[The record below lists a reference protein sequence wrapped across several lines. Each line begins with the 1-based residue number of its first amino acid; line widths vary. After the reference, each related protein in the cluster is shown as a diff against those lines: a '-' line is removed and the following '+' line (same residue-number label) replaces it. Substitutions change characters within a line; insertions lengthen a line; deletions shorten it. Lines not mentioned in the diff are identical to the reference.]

1 MNSFF
6 EANHFHIKKKNKTTA
21 EGAQTTRSS
30 HSFKLYV
37 YKNSNKNPKIKPTFL
52 LTCEQY
58 KVALVNSIKK
68 KYFSPKA
75 HQ

>member
-1 MNSFF
+1 MNSTFF
-6 EANHFHIKKKNKTTA
+6 EANHFHNKKNYKTTV
-21 EGAQTTRSS
+21 EGAQTTALQ
-30 HSFKLYV
+30 SFVCLQ
-37 YKNSNKNPKIKPTFL
+37 NPNKNPKIKTTFL
-52 LTCEQY
+52 STCEQY